1 MIFAEPAINLFS
13 NDSSVIEVGAKT
25 LRATLL
31 MYPFLGFTQL
41 YATLYQSLGMSKE
54 ALIVGTTRQGIF
66 FIPLVF
72 ILPKLLGMNGVLY
85 TQALSDLFTVILTIY
100 FAYKT
105 NEMLKLKNEQDKHI
119 KTNTI
124 EVL

>member
-1 MIFAEPAINLFS
+1 
-13 NDSSVIEVGAKT
+13 
-25 LRATLL
+25 
-31 MYPFLGFTQL
+31 
-41 YATLYQSLGMSKE
+41 MSKE
-54 ALIVGTTRQGIF
+54 ALIVGTARQGIF
-66 FIPLVF
+66 FIPIVF

-85 TQALSDLFTVILTIY
+85 TQALSDLFTVILTAY